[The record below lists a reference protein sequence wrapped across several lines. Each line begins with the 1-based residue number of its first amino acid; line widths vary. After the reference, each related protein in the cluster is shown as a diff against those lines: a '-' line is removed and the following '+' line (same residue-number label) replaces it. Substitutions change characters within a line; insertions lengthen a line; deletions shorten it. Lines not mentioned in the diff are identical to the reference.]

1 LSDLLGNRLFYFQ
14 VGNTAQSTN
23 QILSRMNGG
32 AWFINLQ
39 HRWSYGMG
47 AFHTVGDYQDAI
59 GGLYFE
65 RKAGVSLLASY
76 PFSRFSRIEGTAQA
90 YYDVKDRGLGI
101 TREGFLT
108 THSLSLIRDN
118 ALWFATGPRDGG
130 RYNLTTALTTNWN
143 NGRTEDVMASADLR
157 RYLRMSQWTT
167 IALRLQGRV
176 SSGADPQR
184 FAMGGS
190 YSLRGYG
197 RRSIYGTRMYLANAE
212 YRFPLFERLVLGVPF
227 QSLELPGVEGAVFAD
242 AGNAWEKFEKVPRPR
257 GSFGL
262 GLRMSLGG
270 YFVLRYDLARRTDF
284 QRVLPGWEREFYV
297 GFDY

>member
-1 LSDLLGNRLFYFQ
+1 
-14 VGNTAQSTN
+14 
-23 QILSRMNGG
+23 MNGG

-39 HRWSYGMG
+39 HRWNYGVG
-47 AFHTVGDYQDAI
+47 AFHTAGDYQDAI
-59 GGLYFE
+59 GSLYFE
-65 RKAGVSLLASY
+65 RKAGASLLASY

-90 YYDVKDRGLGI
+90 YYDEKDRGAGSV
-101 TREGFLT
+101 RHGFLT
-108 THSLSLIRDN
+108 THSISLVRDN
-118 ALWFATGPRDGG
+118 ALWFPTGPRDGA
-130 RYNLTTALTTNWN
+130 RYNLTAALTTNWN
-143 NGRTEDVMASADLR
+143 NGRTENVMASADLR

-167 IALRLQGRV
+167 VALRLQSRV

-197 RRSIYGTRMYLANAE
+197 RRSLYGTRMYLMNAE
-212 YRFPLFERLVLGVPF
+212 YRFPLFDRLVLGVPF
-227 QSLELPGVEGAVFAD
+227 QSLELPGIEGAVFAD
-242 AGNAWEKFEKVPRPR
+242 AGNAWEKFERFPSPK

-270 YFVLRYDLARRTDF
+270 FFVLRYDLARQTDF
-284 QRVLPGWEREFYV
+284 QRVKPGWEREFYV